1 MFLFHVHINGVIFN
15 CTSKFLPLFQM
26 INNGSVDI
34 WSETVELPVFD
45 DVKVTGLLI
54 KIKASDESP
63 EITELTVAACISEGM
78 FKHF

>member
-1 MFLFHVHINGVIFN
+1 MFLFPVHMNRVIFN

-26 INNGSVDI
+26 INNGSVI